1 MSHDLQT
8 VLGDYHRGQVV
19 NLLYQPPSPKETPLS
34 SGLGFI
40 KVSFVK
46 PKYALDIQAHDR
58 AAKFFACR
66 DSDAPEKPNEEPSS
80 GHLQRPFSFI
90 GSGLGGKAGDTES
103 ILGEL
108 KHVTMRV
115 PCDLPDGRYLMA
127 TEWVPK
133 ISSSEASSRTTR
145 RRRYSDYSRLGG
157 GGHMQEMD
165 KPSQA
170 YTLVQVRGGL
180 PLEQP
185 DNPSLSRFEGR
196 YSSESEWGTGERL
209 GSGQRMESNLRR
221 SRSQH
226 KGTGG
231 QGGSETAEYEEAAEG
246 YAEWEG
252 AVRPTAASVAVAS
265 GSGGGRS
272 RWKGRVRGIMRRL
285 GQRQRA
291 SSNDDV

>member
-1 MSHDLQT
+1 MPHDLQT

-19 NLLYQPPSPKETPLS
+19 KLLYQPPSPKEMHRS
-34 SGLGFI
+34 GGLGFI
-40 KVSFVK
+40 KVSFVN

-66 DSDAPEKPNEEPSS
+66 DSDAPDDPSEEPSS
-80 GHLQRPFSFI
+80 GLVQRSFSFI
-90 GSGLGGKAGDTES
+90 GSGLSGEAGDTES

-108 KHVTMRV
+108 KHVKMRV

-133 ISSSEASSRTTR
+133 ISSSEASSRTMR

-157 GGHMQEMD
+157 GGHTQDMG
-165 KPSQA
+165 KPSKA
-170 YTLVQVRGGL
+170 YTMVQVRGGL
-180 PLEQP
+180 PLEKP

-196 YSSESEWGTGERL
+196 YSSEWGTGERV
-209 GSGQRMESNLRR
+209 GSDERTESVARR

-226 KGTGG
+226 KAAGG
-231 QGGSETAEYEEAAEG
+231 QGGGEMAEYEEAAEG
-246 YAEWEG
+246 YGEWEG

-272 RWKGRVRGIMRRL
+272 RWKGRVRGMMQRL
-285 GQRQRA
+285 GQRQKA
-291 SSNDDV
+291 GGNEDV